1 MKNVYFIEGARTP
14 FLRSGTE
21 YKDLMSWELGMYAI
35 KGLMQRVPVHGSD
48 IDKVVMGTTISNIQ
62 TGNVAR
68 ESAVM
73 AGIAEST
80 PCHTVTQA
88 CISAN
93 QAICSG
99 AESIM
104 LGKASIVIAGGVD
117 NVSDTPIGFP
127 KKMRKKLFE
136 AQKLKGLGDSIQFAL
151 SLRISDF
158 IPERPAIAEYL
169 TGRTMGQ
176 DCEILTSRF
185 SISRESQDEWAY
197 RSHQLAHKAWEQGF
211 LSDIIPVQLP
221 PAFQSISKDNG
232 VRGDTS
238 LERLASLKPAFDE
251 ALS

>member
-88 CISAN
+88 RHA
-93 QAICSG
+93 
-99 AESIM
+99 
-104 LGKASIVIAGGVD
+104 
-117 NVSDTPIGFP
+117 
-127 KKMRKKLFE
+127 
-136 AQKLKGLGDSIQFAL
+136 
-151 SLRISDF
+151 
-158 IPERPAIAEYL
+158 
-169 TGRTMGQ
+169 
-176 DCEILTSRF
+176 
-185 SISRESQDEWAY
+185 
-197 RSHQLAHKAWEQGF
+197 
-211 LSDIIPVQLP
+211 
-221 PAFQSISKDNG
+221 
-232 VRGDTS
+232 
-238 LERLASLKPAFDE
+238 KPF
-251 ALS
+251 